1 MRAHVNRQLIREVER
16 EFNRIYPFLRIDF
29 QKNGGGKAD
38 DPGYLGADE
47 QALQLKAKDLLKNE
61 IKIADGM
68 KVSELETALQSAFA
82 YPVQIFRKSGNFWI
96 ETRMTRSW
104 TLKQQNDHG
113 GEIL

>member
-1 MRAHVNRQLIREVER
+1 MRSQVNRQLIREIEK
-16 EFNRIYPFLRIDF
+16 EFNRIYPFLKIEF
-29 QKNGGGKAD
+29 LKNGGVKAD

-47 QALQLKAKDLLKNE
+47 QALRSKAKDLLEYE
-61 IKIADGM
+61 IKIADEM
-68 KVSELETALQSAFA
+68 KVSELEAALQSAFA
-82 YPVQIFRKSGNFWI
+82 APVQIFRKSGNFWI

>member
-1 MRAHVNRQLIREVER
+1 MKAHVDRQFIREVEK

-38 DPGYLGADE
+38 DPGYLGASE
-47 QALQLKAKDLLKNE
+47 QELRSKAKDLLENE
-61 IKIADGM
+61 IKITDEM
-68 KVSELETALQSAFA
+68 KVSELEAALQSAFA
-82 YPVQIFRKSGNFWI
+82 TPVQIFRKNGNFWI